1 MFYNAKNNNIK
12 IEQSNMD
19 YVSFGVG
26 NKNLIII
33 RNRKANITKDSREH
47 MF

>member
-1 MFYNAKNNNIK
+1 MFYNTKNNNIK

-19 YVSFGVG
+19 YVSFGVA

-33 RNRKANITKDSREH
+33 PGLSVFEK
-47 MF
+47 